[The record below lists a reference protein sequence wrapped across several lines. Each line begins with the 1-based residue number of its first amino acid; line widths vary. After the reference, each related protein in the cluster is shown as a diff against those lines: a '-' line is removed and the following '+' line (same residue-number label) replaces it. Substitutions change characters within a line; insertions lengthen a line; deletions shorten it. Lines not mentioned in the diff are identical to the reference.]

1 MSGSLSP
8 EANPFGEFW
17 FCVDLWLVRNMPLLQ
32 MVGGLGAGLSQ
43 GAHAPAGQRATF
55 GRALGMGMEN
65 ALARISHHQPRAASS
80 VP

>member
-17 FCVDLWLVRNMPLLQ
+17 FGVDLWLVRNMPLLQ
-32 MVGGLGAGLSQ
+32 MVGGLGPGLSQ

-65 ALARISHHQPRAASS
+65 ALARISHHLLA
-80 VP
+80 